1 MASDAGRH
9 WVLAI
14 SRMTAVAE
22 DSMKQ
27 KLTLAAALVGTFAL
41 AACSDTTSPLS
52 TTRPSLN
59 SNEGRETTH
68 CEGTLPPGVYEN
80 IVVLPDATCLLN
92 NSVII
97 RDVMALPRSALVMV
111 DDQVGGNI
119 ESHNAFQVIVQGGS
133 VGGRIRIKGGGFQ
146 GVAAS
151 INNVTVSGGD
161 VQVENVEA
169 NILFI
174 GSTRVTNGGILTS
187 RNVVTSDFQIQ
198 FNTVSESIEAY
209 NTLGPAAKIV
219 SLNVAAVAVRCEGNE
234 PPFVGGPNFAPEREG
249 QCF

>member
-1 MASDAGRH
+1 
-9 WVLAI
+9 
-14 SRMTAVAE
+14 MTVVAE
-22 DSMKQ
+22 DSMKHQ
-27 KLTLAAALVGTFAL
+27 LRLAGALVGTFAL
-41 AACSDTTSPLS
+41 AACSDTTPQQSI
-52 TTRPSLN
+52 TGVPSLN
-59 SNEGRETTH
+59 ANGGQGTTH

-80 IVVLPDATCLLN
+80 IVVLPDAICLLN
-92 NSVII
+92 NSTII
-97 RDVMALPRSALVMV
+97 RDVMALPRSSLVMV

-119 ESHNAFQVIVQGGS
+119 ESHNATQVIVQGGT
-133 VGGRIRIKGGGFQ
+133 VGGGIRIKGGGFQ

-198 FNTVSESIEAY
+198 FNTVSESIEVY
-209 NTLGPAAKIV
+209 KTLGPAAKIV
-219 SLNVAAVAVRCEGNE
+219 SLNVAAVTVRCEGNE